1 MTALSNRSGRWGWA
15 ALAAALVLLDAS
27 LAFENLWPTPA
38 IRWRG
43 ALSVECAVCVLVMA
57 LANRGFGSMPRR
69 ALAWLG
75 AAWVVMV
82 VGRYADVTAPAL
94 YGRPINLYW
103 DMRHVSAVAAMLV
116 RVASWWLV
124 LLVVAV
130 AVLIPVVLYVLAR
143 WALGRVS
150 DAMNRPGER
159 LALGLAAALVV
170 ALFTAARLG
179 AAAWLAPDFSTPVT
193 QSYARQARLLVSEL
207 TAAGRTTLGPGPSM
221 DASLANLHGADV
233 FLIFIESYGAVS
245 WERPSFAEPLAPG
258 RALFEADIHATG
270 RDVVSAY
277 VESPTFGGNSWLAH
291 ISLLSGFEI
300 RDEDA
305 NVLLMAQKR
314 STLVTAFA
322 SRGYRTIAMMP
333 GLQQS
338 WPEGVFYGF
347 DAIYDGARLDYRG
360 PPFGWWTIPDQ
371 FAAARLDAAEV
382 DVVHRPSRAPVF
394 VFFPTTGTHTPF
406 TPTPPYQPDWPRMLT
421 DRPYEQADVDRAWM
435 QEPDWLHLGPSYV
448 RALSATY
455 TWLGGFLRRRA
466 DRDFVMI
473 LIGDHQPP
481 AVVSGAGAPWDV
493 PVHVIASR
501 PAVLESLRMRGFRS
515 GLAPERPTLARM
527 HALAP
532 ILLGAFSGGPG
543 PAPSRLLKN
552 GSPERLRLGAGG

>member
-1 MTALSNRSGRWGWA
+1 MAERSNGGGRWRVVT
-15 ALAAALVLLDAS
+15 LCAALVLLDAS
-27 LAFENLWPTPA
+27 LAFENVWPTPA
-38 IRWRG
+38 ITWRG
-43 ALSVECAVCVLVMA
+43 ALSVECAVCLLAMA
-57 LANRGFGSMPRR
+57 VARGWLGPSSRN
-69 ALAWLG
+69 ALGWLG

-103 DMRHVSAVAAMLV
+103 DLRHVSAVAAMLV

-124 LLVVAV
+124 LLVVAA
-130 AVLIPVVLYVLAR
+130 AVLIPLLLYALLR

-150 DAMNRPGER
+150 DAMDHSRQR
-159 LALGLAAALVV
+159 VALGLLAGLVV
-170 ALFTAARLG
+170 ALFVAGRAGKNVENVALVFSGLR
-179 AAAWLAPDFSTPVT
+179 FSTPVT
-193 QSYARQARLLVSEL
+193 QSYARQARLLVAEL
-207 TAAGRTTLGPGPSM
+207 TATARTTLGPGPSM
-221 DASLANLHGADV
+221 DANLANVRGADV
-233 FLIFIESYGAVS
+233 FLFFIESYGAVS
-245 WERPSFAEPLAPG
+245 WDNPAFAEPLVPS
-258 RALFEADIHATG
+258 RARFLADIHTTG

-314 STLVTAFA
+314 DTLVTAFA
-322 SRGYRTIAMMP
+322 RRGYRTIAMMP

-338 WPEGVFYGF
+338 WPEGAFYGF
-347 DAIYDGARLDYRG
+347 DKIYNGERLEYRG

-371 FAAARLDAAEV
+371 FAVARMDAAEV
-382 DVVHRPSRAPVF
+382 NRPARAPLF

-421 DRPYEQADVDRAWM
+421 NQPYARADVDRAWQ

-448 RALSATY
+448 RALSAAY
-455 TWLGGFLRRRA
+455 TWLGGYLHLRA

-481 AVVSGAGAPWDV
+481 AAVSGTGAPWDV
-493 PVHVIASR
+493 PVHIITNR
-501 PAVLESLRMRGFRS
+501 LDVLDSLRTHGFRR

-532 ILLGAFSGGPG
+532 ILLDAFSQSGQ
-543 PAPSRLLKN
+543 
-552 GSPERLRLGAGG
+552 

>member
-1 MTALSNRSGRWGWA
+1 MAELSNRDAGWRWA
-15 ALAAALVLLDAS
+15 ALGAALVLLDAS
-27 LAFENLWPTPA
+27 LAFGNLWPTPA
-38 IRWRG
+38 IRWTG
-43 ALSVECAVCVLVMA
+43 ALSVEFAFCVLAMA
-57 LANRGFGSMPRR
+57 LAHHWFGPPSRR

-75 AAWVVMV
+75 AVWVVLV

-94 YGRPINLYW
+94 YGRPINLFW
-103 DMRHVSAVAAMLV
+103 DLRHVSAVAAMLV
-116 RVASWWLV
+116 RVAKWWLV
-124 LLVVAV
+124 LLIIGA
-130 AVLIPVVLYVLAR
+130 AILIPFLLYVLLRRAI
-143 WALGRVS
+143 GQVS
-150 DAMNRPGER
+150 GAMNRPHER
-159 LALGLAAALVV
+159 LVLGLMSGLVV
-170 ALFTAARLG
+170 VLFVAGRFAAG
-179 AAAWLAPDFSTPVT
+179 TFVAHAFSTPVT
-193 QSYARQARLLVSEL
+193 QSYARQARLLVTEATGHGHTS
-207 TAAGRTTLGPGPSM
+207 LGAQPPM
-221 DASLANLHGADV
+221 DVSLANVQGADV

-245 WERPSFAEPLAPG
+245 WERASFAEPLAQD
-258 RALFEADIHATG
+258 RARFDADIHATG

-305 NVLLMAQKR
+305 NVLLMTQKR
-314 STLVTAFA
+314 DTLVTTFA
-322 SRGYRTIAMMP
+322 RRGYRAIAMMP

-347 DAIYDGARLDYRG
+347 DVIYDGRRLDYKG

-382 DVVHRPSRAPVF
+382 DPSTRPSRAPVF

-421 DRPYEQADVDRAWM
+421 DHPYEEADVVGSWS
-435 QEPDWLHLGPSYV
+435 QQPDWLNLGPSYV

-455 TWLGGFLRRRA
+455 TWLGGFLHRRA

-481 AVVSGAGAPWDV
+481 AVVSGTGAPWDV

-501 PAVLESLRMRGFRS
+501 PAVLESLLAHGFRQ
-515 GLAPERPTLARM
+515 GLAPARPTLTRM
-527 HALAP
+527 HELVP
-532 ILLGAFSGGPG
+532 ILLDAFSGQP
-543 PAPSRLLKN
+543 
-552 GSPERLRLGAGG
+552 

>member
-1 MTALSNRSGRWGWA
+1 MAELSNQAERLRWA
-15 ALAAALVLLDAS
+15 ALGAALVLLDAS
-27 LAFENLWPTPA
+27 LAFENVWPTPA
-38 IRWRG
+38 IRWVG
-43 ALSVECAVCVLVMA
+43 ALSIECAVCVLAMA
-57 LANRGFGSMPRR
+57 IAHRWFGSPSRK
-69 ALAWLG
+69 ALGWLG
-75 AAWVVMV
+75 AVWVVMV

-94 YGRPINLYW
+94 YGRPINLFW

-124 LLVVAV
+124 LLIVAA
-130 AVLIPVVLYVLAR
+130 AVLIPFLMYVLLR
-143 WALGRVS
+143 WALGRVG
-150 DAMNRPGER
+150 DAMNRSGER
-159 LALGLAAALVV
+159 LALGLVAGLVV
-170 ALFTAARLG
+170 ALFAAERFG
-179 AAAWLAPDFSTPVT
+179 VATFLAPAFPTPVT
-193 QSYARQARLLVSEL
+193 QSYGRQARLLVSEL
-207 TAAGRTTLGPGPSM
+207 TGRGRTTLGPSPSM
-221 DASLANLHGADV
+221 DASLANVRGADV

-258 RALFEADIHATG
+258 RAQFLADIHATG

-314 STLVTAFA
+314 DTLVTAFA
-322 SRGYRTIAMMP
+322 RRGYRTVAMMP

-347 DAIYDGARLDYRG
+347 DAIYNGERLQYRG

-371 FAAARLDAAEV
+371 FAAARMDAAEIAPV
-382 DVVHRPSRAPVF
+382 DRPARAPVF

-406 TPTPPYQPDWPRMLT
+406 TPTAPYQPDWPRMLT
-421 DRPYEQADVDRAWM
+421 DHPYEQADVDRAWS

-448 RALSATY
+448 RALAATY

-481 AVVSGAGAPWDV
+481 AVVSGTGAPWDV
-493 PVHVIASR
+493 PIHVIASR
-501 PAVLESLRMRGFRS
+501 PAVLESLRAHGFRS
-515 GLAPERPTLARM
+515 GLAPERPTLTRM
-527 HALAP
+527 HALVP
-532 ILLGAFSGGPG
+532 ILLDAFSGGG
-543 PAPSRLLKN
+543 Q
-552 GSPERLRLGAGG
+552 

>member
-1 MTALSNRSGRWGWA
+1 
-15 ALAAALVLLDAS
+15 
-27 LAFENLWPTPA
+27 
-38 IRWRG
+38 
-43 ALSVECAVCVLVMA
+43 MA
-57 LANRGFGSMPRR
+57 LAHHWFGPLSRR

-75 AAWVVMV
+75 AVWVVLV

-94 YGRPINLYW
+94 YGRPINLFW
-103 DMRHVSAVAAMLV
+103 DLRHVSAVAAMLV

-124 LLVVAV
+124 LLIIGA
-130 AVLIPVVLYVLAR
+130 AILIPFLLYLLLR

-150 DAMNRPGER
+150 EAMIRPRER
-159 LALGLAAALVV
+159 LALGLLGGFVV
-170 ALFTAARLG
+170 ALFIVERGHTTAARDPYDQP
-179 AAAWLAPDFSTPVT
+179 AATTFSTPVIE
-193 QSYARQARLLVSEL
+193 SYAKQARLLVSEI
-207 TAAGRTTLGPGPSM
+207 AGAGRTTLGIQPPM
-221 DASLANLHGADV
+221 DASLANVSGADV

-245 WERPSFAEPLAPG
+245 WDRPSFAKPLTAD
-258 RALFEADIHATG
+258 RARFDADIHATG

-305 NVLLMAQKR
+305 NVLLMTQKR
-314 STLVTAFA
+314 DTLVTTFA
-322 SRGYRTIAMMP
+322 HRGYRTIAMMP

-347 DAIYDGARLDYRG
+347 DVIYDGQHLDYKG

-382 DVVHRPSRAPVF
+382 DPSTRPSRAPVF

-421 DRPYEQADVDRAWM
+421 DHPYEEADVVGSWS
-435 QEPDWLHLGPSYV
+435 QQPDWLNLGPSYV

-455 TWLGGFLRRRA
+455 TWLGGFLHRRA

-481 AVVSGAGAPWDV
+481 AVVSGTGAPWDV

-501 PAVLESLRMRGFRS
+501 PAVLESLLAHGFRR
-515 GLAPERPTLARM
+515 GLAPARPTLTRM
-527 HALAP
+527 HELVP
-532 ILLGAFSGGPG
+532 ILLDAFSGAATQP
-543 PAPSRLLKN
+543 
-552 GSPERLRLGAGG
+552 